1 MAELLASSSTSTTI
15 NNENE
20 LIQNSIKSSQ
30 DNPMLSTSPE
40 TTTIDS
46 SRVHSRL
53 LHRRIV
59 TMLET
64 LRGGRDTVNGGATS
78 SPRLL
83 PSNIESKSQPI
94 TFGQLRQ
101 ATTSTVP
108 PSLTVAEDVLSSRV
122 SSTHAYTDFAT
133 VNTPD
138 KQPYYT
144 SGTSLKTDTRSDLTL
159 PSSTLINKSSSKHRT
174 NKTQLQYSPS
184 LDELLKQGNVVP
196 QMKEHEEDEEEQQQS
211 KPPLTVDEILA
222 TYYSK
227 VKVPTT
233 TDIQSSQSP
242 SYPNSNVGFH
252 VHSAPLEWNSS
263 QTNQR
268 VIPAPPR
275 LLLNEQNRNRP
286 PPPSYSF
293 SVASGHRP
301 PPTGMYNLSFIKKSL
316 VFLY

>member
-20 LIQNSIKSSQ
+20 LIPNSIKSSQ
-30 DNPMLSTSPE
+30 DNPILSTFPE

-64 LRGGRDTVNGGATS
+64 LRGGRGSVNGGATS
-78 SPRLL
+78 PPTSPRLL

-122 SSTHAYTDFAT
+122 SSTHAYNDFAA
-133 VNTPD
+133 VNNPD
-138 KQPYYT
+138 KQPYHT
-144 SGTSLKTDTRSDLTL
+144 SETSLKTDTRSDLTL
-159 PSSTLINKSSSKHRT
+159 PSSTIINKSSSKHRT
-174 NKTQLQYSPS
+174 NKTQLHYSPS
-184 LDELLKQGNVVP
+184 LEELLKQRNVVP
-196 QMKEHEEDEEEQQQS
+196 QMKEHEDDEEEQQQS

-242 SYPNSNVGFH
+242 SYPNSNVGF
-252 VHSAPLEWNSS
+252 
-263 QTNQR
+263 R
-268 VIPAPPR
+268 VPPPP

-301 PPTGMYNLSFIKKSL
+301 PPTSMYNLSFIKRNPYS
-316 VFLY
+316 FYISN